1 MWVGM
6 ELSKYM
12 LLNKGLFYY
21 IQTKIENTNVTG
33 IQIIYSDRSH
43 LSEFLSLSLTDRW
56 VDDMHLQMGQL
67 SCRDLQWKL

>member
-12 LLNKGLFYY
+12 LLKTKGYFIIYKRKL
-21 IQTKIENTNVTG
+21 K
-33 IQIIYSDRSH
+33 IIYSDRSH
-43 LSEFLSLSLTDRW
+43 LSKFLSLSLTDRW